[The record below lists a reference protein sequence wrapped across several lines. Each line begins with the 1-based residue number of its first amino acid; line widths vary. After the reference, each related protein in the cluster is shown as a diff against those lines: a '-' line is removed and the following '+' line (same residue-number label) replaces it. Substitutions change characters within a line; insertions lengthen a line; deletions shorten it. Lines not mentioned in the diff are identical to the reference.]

1 MKNSNFFYGGAL
13 AAHQCEGAWDLDGK
27 GPSVMDVITVG
38 SADKPREIHDKV
50 YPGQYYPSH
59 EAIDFYHTYKEDIAL
74 FAEMGFTA
82 LRVSIS
88 WTRIYPR
95 GDEETPNEKG
105 LAFYD
110 DLFDELHKYGIEP
123 VVTLVHNDIPL
134 YLSETYDGFYD
145 KKVIDYFVKYCKTCF
160 ERYKGKVRYWITIN
174 EINNMLIFDYPLLQ
188 FVSAGIHTN
197 TDKKIIYQA
206 LHNQFVASALA
217 VIEGHKIDPELKI
230 GCMSSYV
237 PYYPLTSD
245 PKDVEACA
253 KEEMMQHFCL
263 DVMCRGEYSSAV
275 SKYLEKEGIDLNI
288 TDEERR
294 ILKQGRCDYIS
305 FSYYISKTVKA
316 EENGPAVTENPYLQ
330 KSDWGW
336 VIDPI
341 GLRISM
347 NRMYERYGLP
357 LFIVECGI
365 GLNEEL
371 ENDTV
376 NDKNRINY
384 LSCHLEQM
392 KLAIEEDGVPCIGF
406 LSWGPIDLVSASTGE
421 MKKRYG
427 YIYVDKNN
435 DGSGSG
441 KRYRKASFYW
451 YKEWIRKEMNE
462 HDKIS

>member
-95 GDEETPNEKG
+95 GDEDVPNEKG
-105 LAFYD
+105 LKFYD
-110 DLFDELHKYGIEP
+110 ALFDELHKHGIEP
-123 VVTLVHNDIPL
+123 VVTLVHNDMPL
-134 YLSETYDGFYD
+134 YLSETYDGFHD

-160 ERYKGKVRYWITIN
+160 ERYKDKVRYWITIN

-217 VIEGHKIDPELKI
+217 VIEGHKIDPEFKI

-253 KEEMMQHFCL
+253 KEEMMQHYCL
-263 DVMCRGEYSSAV
+263 DVMCRGEYSNGV
-275 SKYLEKEGIDLNI
+275 SKSLATEGIYLEI
-288 TDEERR
+288 TEEERS

-305 FSYYISKTVKA
+305 FSYYISKTVKDDI
-316 EENGPAVTENPYLQ
+316 NGPVVTENPYLER
-330 KSDWGW
+330 SDWGW
-336 VIDPI
+336 VIDPV

-371 ENDTV
+371 KDGTV
-376 NDKNRINY
+376 NDENRISY
-384 LSCHLEQM
+384 LSSHLEQM
-392 KLAIEEDGVPCIGF
+392 KLAIEEDGVPCLGF

-427 YIYVDKNN
+427 YIYVDKKN

-441 KRYRKASFYW
+441 KRYKKASFYW
-451 YKEWIRKEMNE
+451 YKEWIRKETIE
-462 HDKIS
+462 HDQIS